1 MNILVLV
8 KNVPETVETELKI
21 VDRGRSVETDELV
34 FSINEWDNYAV
45 EEAVALKEVHGG
57 QVTLLT
63 LGDEEAEDVLRRGL
77 AMGADQAVHIC
88 DEDLEGS
95 DPRTVAQAVKRAL
108 DGREFDLIL
117 SGAQSSDLGQA
128 QTGVLLAQLLDL
140 PYATLAVGL
149 EVKDGK
155 AMVERELEANTLE
168 RVELPLPALITIQ
181 SGINQPRYVSILG
194 IRKVRKMTIDLLE
207 ADDLDL
213 DPDEIG
219 FEGSIYEE
227 RSLSLPPQGEGAEML
242 EGSLNQVCSRMA
254 EIIREK
260 GGLK

>member
-88 DEDLEGS
+88 DEDIEGS

-213 DPDEIG
+213 EPDEIG

-227 RSLSLPPQGEGAEML
+227 RNLSLPPQGEGAEML
-242 EGSLNQVCSRMA
+242 EGSLNQVCLRMA